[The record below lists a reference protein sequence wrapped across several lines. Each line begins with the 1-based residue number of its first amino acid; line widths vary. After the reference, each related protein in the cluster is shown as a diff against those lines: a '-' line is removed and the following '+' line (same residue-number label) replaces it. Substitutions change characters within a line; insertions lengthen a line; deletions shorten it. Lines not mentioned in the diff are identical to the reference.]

1 MQPEQEVIQRWT
13 GSAPFWEKHREIIR
27 EMFAPVTRALAEAA
41 EISSGQTVLDVAT
54 GPGEPALS
62 LAEIVGPA
70 GKVVGI
76 DPIPEMVAGARRAA
90 ERAALKNVEFEV
102 AFADKLPFAASTF
115 DAAISRF
122 GAMFFPSPVDG
133 IMEMLRVLK
142 PGRKIALAAWHH
154 AERNPFHTSLA
165 QVIDRYV
172 EPQPL
177 APDALDAFRFAQ
189 PGKLLELV
197 REAGAGVPRERLLR
211 FTIEAAI
218 SVDEFWTLRREMS
231 EKFRERLGALSP
243 ETLSKVRSESTAS
256 LKEYSTESGMAFPAE
271 VLIVSGEK
279 TA

>member
-1 MQPEQEVIQRWT
+1 MQPEQQVIQRWT
-13 GSAPFWEKHREIIR
+13 GSAPFWEKHRDIIR
-27 EMFAPVTRALAEAA
+27 QMFAPVTRALAEAA
-41 EISSGQTVLDVAT
+41 EIGSEHTVLDVAT

-62 LAEIVGPA
+62 LADVVGPA

-90 ERAALKNVEFEV
+90 GRAALRNVEFEV
-102 AFADKLPFAASTF
+102 AFADKLPFAANAF

-122 GAMFFPSPVDG
+122 GAMFFPSPVGG
-133 IMEMLRVLK
+133 IKEMLRVLK

-172 EPQPL
+172 EPQPV

-189 PGKLLELV
+189 PGKLLQLL
-197 REAGAGVPRERLLR
+197 REAGAREPTERLLR

-231 EKFRERLGALSP
+231 EKFREKLGALSP
-243 ETLSKVRSESTAS
+243 ETLARIRSETAAS
-256 LKEYSTESGMAFPAE
+256 LQEYSTVRGMAFPAE
-271 VLIVSGEK
+271 VLVVSGEK

>member
-62 LAEIVGPA
+62 LAEMVGSA

-90 ERAALKNVEFEV
+90 ERAALENVEFEV

-133 IMEMLRVLK
+133 IKEMLRVLK